1 LRPALL
7 RHGLTATALA
17 LAACTGGHGTAPH
30 RAELQAMVGQ
40 SGEALIRRFGQPS
53 DTSTDQDQ
61 VFMTWRDLDVH
72 YVQAGAGYAYDH
84 VLTDNASTTPPAYSR
99 FSCRTTFVV
108 VRDRVTAFNLTGNG
122 CS

>member
-1 LRPALL
+1 MRPVLARPCAFGVAMAL
-7 RHGLTATALA
+7 G
-17 LAACTGGHGTAPH
+17 ACTGGHGTASH
-30 RAELQAMVGQ
+30 RAELAAMVGQ

-72 YVQAGAGYAYDH
+72 YVQSGAGYAYDH